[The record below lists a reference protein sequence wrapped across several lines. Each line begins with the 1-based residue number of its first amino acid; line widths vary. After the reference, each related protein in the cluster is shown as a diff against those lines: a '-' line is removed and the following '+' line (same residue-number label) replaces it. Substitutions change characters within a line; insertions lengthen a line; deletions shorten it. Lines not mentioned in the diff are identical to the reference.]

1 MMTSDK
7 PHAVCIPVPLLSHVM
22 AMLNVAKLLHQRGFF
37 ITFVITD
44 YVHKRI
50 IKSRGPNSL
59 DGILNFQ
66 FKTIADGIMAQG
78 TDIEAPQDMAAI
90 CIAIS
95 NNFIAPFRS
104 LLSQLNHE
112 ATPPVSCI
120 VSDGGLSSF
129 TIKAAMEFNI
139 PIAHLWSVSPC
150 SFLGFMHFGDLVK
163 RGVIPFKDESYL
175 SNGYLNT
182 TIDWIPGMKSIRLKD
197 LPSFIRTSNPNDIFL
212 KYFIE
217 QTKWTRKASAIILNT
232 FDALDHE
239 VLDALSSMLPPIY
252 TIGPHHLLSRQ
263 IKDQSEEAI
272 ATNYWED
279 NHECITW
286 LDSKEPNSVIYVNFG
301 SITIMTFNQI
311 TEFAWGLANSK
322 QPFLW
327 IIRPDLVNS
336 DSLILSHDF
345 LEETKGIGMIAS
357 WCAQEEVLK
366 HPSIKGFLTHNGWNS
381 TLESICGGVPM
392 ISWPYFADQPTTC
405 LYCCEKWGIAL
416 EIDNDVKR
424 DGVESCIKELMEG
437 KKGEDMKAK
446 VMELKRK
453 AEESCRHGGSS
464 YFNLNKL
471 ITDVLLSKCYGEVK

>member
-1 MMTSDK
+1 MMMSDK
-7 PHAVCIPVPLLSHVM
+7 PHAVCIPVPVLSHVK
-22 AMLNVAKLLHQRGFF
+22 AMLSVAKLLHQRGFF

-59 DGILNFQ
+59 DAILNFQ
-66 FKTIADGIMAQG
+66 FKTIADGIMPEDA
-78 TDIEAPQDMAAI
+78 DIEAPQDLASI

-95 NNFIAPFRS
+95 NHFLAPFRC

-112 ATPPVSCI
+112 PTPPVSCI
-120 VSDGGLSSF
+120 VSDGCMSSF
-129 TIKAAMEFNI
+129 TIKAAMEFNV
-139 PIAHLWSVSPC
+139 PIAHLWPISPC
-150 SFLGFMHFGDLVK
+150 SLLGCMHFDELVK
-163 RGVIPFKDESYL
+163 RGVTPFQDESYL
-175 SNGYLNT
+175 SNDYLNT
-182 TIDWIPGMKSIRLKD
+182 TIDWIPGMKNIKLKY
-197 LPSFIRTSNPNDIFL
+197 LPSFIRTTDPNDIFL
-212 KYFIE
+212 NFLVE

-239 VLDALSSMLPPIY
+239 VLDALSSLLPPIY
-252 TIGPHHLLSRQ
+252 TIGPLHLLSRQ
-263 IKDQSEEAI
+263 IKDQSEAI
-272 ATNYWED
+272 ATNFWEE

-301 SITIMTFNQI
+301 SITIMTLNQI

-322 QPFLW
+322 NPFLW
-327 IIRPDLVNS
+327 IIRPDLVKS
-336 DSLILSHDF
+336 DSPILSLDF
-345 LEETKGIGMIAS
+345 LEKTKGIGMIAS
-357 WCAQEEVLK
+357 WCAQEEVLN

-392 ISWPYFADQPTTC
+392 ISWPYLGDQPTTC

-424 DGVESCIKELMEG
+424 DGVENCIKELMEG

-446 VMELKRK
+446 VMELKSK
-453 AEESCRHGGSS
+453 AEESYRHGGSS
-464 YFNLNKL
+464 YLNLDKL
-471 ITDVLLSKCYGEVK
+471 ITDVLLLKCYREVK